1 LKGDATGWAHK
12 LRKLEL
18 DLKKDQDVG
27 AKGKDIDEC
36 LVVLRAAAGRLAPD
50 AESRVA
56 FRKQEAV
63 VRDLAIRVEVHSD
76 PELCRAGPGPQCS
89 SGSGWRK
96 ETESEAEKTKQKE
109 ATQAL
114 PAWCGCSA
122 MISACGQRATS
133 LFNTN
138 FFRLIDV
145 VPAEPPGIVVLPT
158 VRSATLRRPSLRPEK
173 STLRR
178 SKVRSQC
185 RQARTLI
192 LRGGKLSD
200 RSGTPHDHIR
210 CELAPQTAGHLR
222 LAAAVTPSYGIQS
235 R

>member
-1 LKGDATGWAHK
+1 MSRRATSGG
-12 LRKLEL
+12 RS
-18 DLKKDQDVG
+18 VG
-27 AKGKDIDEC
+27 AGCGKQ
-36 LVVLRAAAGRLAPD
+36 
-50 AESRVA
+50 SRISQA
-56 FRKQEAV
+56 RGCGS
-63 VRDLAIRVEVHSD
+63 RPCNSREVHSD

-145 VPAEPPGIVVLPT
+145 VPAEPPG
-158 VRSATLRRPSLRPEK
+158 
-173 STLRR
+173 
-178 SKVRSQC
+178 
-185 RQARTLI
+185 
-192 LRGGKLSD
+192 
-200 RSGTPHDHIR
+200 
-210 CELAPQTAGHLR
+210 
-222 LAAAVTPSYGIQS
+222 
-235 R
+235 